1 MSDDSSRFTRRQ
13 ALLGSSLA
21 AVTGAAVFASG
32 GRAAASSRQPFD
44 GQHQSGVDT
53 PVPQYLLFA
62 VFDVTSSQRSDL
74 RALLQTWTDASRRFV
89 EGNSLSGYEDTNYP
103 PADTGEA
110 TDLPASNLTLT
121 FGFGPSLFDGRF
133 GFWSHR
139 PNGLVDL
146 PVFPGDN
153 LDPRRTGGDLCVQAC
168 ADDPVVAF
176 HAVRNLARLGEG
188 VVALRWTQS
197 GSGQTSTTSQHV
209 ETPRNLLG
217 FKDGTNNID
226 ASSKR
231 TMNDVV
237 WVSSSDGPSW
247 MVGGTYLVARRIR
260 THLEL
265 WSTLSLGTQ
274 ESVIGRHRSSGAPLS
289 GRQEHDPLRLDAY
302 DPHGNLLIPAG
313 AHVRVAAPATNGGAQ
328 ILRRGFNYMD
338 GVDPTTGEL
347 DAGLMF
353 ICFQRDVARQFVTI
367 QNSLAGSDSLSNYT
381 QHTGSGVFACPPGTS
396 GRGAYLGSSLF
407 DATAP

>member
-1 MSDDSSRFTRRQ
+1 MSDDTSRFTRRQ

-21 AVTGAAVFASG
+21 AVTGAAIFASG
-32 GRAAASSRQPFD
+32 GRAAASSRQSFD
-44 GQHQSGVDT
+44 GHHQSGIDT

-62 VFDVTSSQRSDL
+62 VFDVTSPQRGDL
-74 RALLQTWTDASRRFV
+74 KGLLQTWTDASRRFV
-89 EGNSLSGYEDTNYP
+89 EGNALSGYDDSNYP

-110 TDLPASNLTLT
+110 ADLPASNLTLT
-121 FGFGPSLFDGRF
+121 FGFGPSLFDDRF
-133 GFWSHR
+133 GLRPHR
-139 PNGLVDL
+139 PSGLVDL
-146 PVFPGDN
+146 PIFPGDN
-153 LDPRRTGGDLCVQAC
+153 LDPQRSGGDLCVQAC

-176 HAVRNLARLGEG
+176 HAIRNLARLGEG
-188 VVALRWTQS
+188 VVSLRWTQS
-197 GSGQTSTTSQHV
+197 GSGQTSTTSTHV

-226 ASSKR
+226 ASSRRK
-231 TMNDVV
+231 MSDVV
-237 WVSSSDGPSW
+237 WVSESDGPSW

-274 ESVIGRHRSSGAPLS
+274 ENVIGRHRSSGAPLS
-289 GRQEHDPLRLDAY
+289 GHREHDPLRLDAY
-302 DPHGNLLIPAG
+302 DPHGNPLIPTG
-313 AHVRVAAPATNGGAQ
+313 AHVRVAAPASNGGAQ
-328 ILRRGFNYMD
+328 LLRRGFNFMD
-338 GVDPTTGEL
+338 GVDPATGEL

-367 QNSLAGSDSLSNYT
+367 QNSLSASDSLSNYT

-396 GRGAYLGSSLF
+396 GRGSYVGSSLF
-407 DATAP
+407 DAAAQ